1 MDQLPTYVLER
12 SFDAPRDLVWRAWT
26 EPDLLARWYG
36 PNAETITHKLEL
48 RPGGEWLVEMRW
60 GEAASFQR
68 ASYQEVAAPERLVW
82 LHANADKDWNA
93 AANPRMPDWPRVL
106 LTVVTFEESNGQTKL
121 RLTWTPHDA
130 SEAEIACFAG
140 ALGSMDKGWSVGME
154 MLRALL
160 AEMRS

>member
-1 MDQLPTYVLER
+1 
-12 SFDAPRDLVWRAWT
+12 
-26 EPDLLARWYG
+26 
-36 PNAETITHKLEL
+36 
-48 RPGGEWLVEMRW
+48 
-60 GEAASFQR
+60 
-68 ASYQEVAAPERLVW
+68 
-82 LHANADKDWNA
+82 
-93 AANPRMPDWPRVL
+93 MPDWPRVL